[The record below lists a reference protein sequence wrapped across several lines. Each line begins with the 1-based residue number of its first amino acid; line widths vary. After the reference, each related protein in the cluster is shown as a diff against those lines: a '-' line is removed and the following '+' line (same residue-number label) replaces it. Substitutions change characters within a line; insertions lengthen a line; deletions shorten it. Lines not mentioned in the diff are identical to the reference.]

1 LAGEKP
7 LYPVAGYKRFQGI
20 RRCGDS
26 CSLNGIG
33 GYFEAWMAGE
43 EETQDMRKIL
53 SQIRKGWP
61 KLADD
66 MELLFRT
73 IDVMM
78 KRERWRERLTGGSEF
93 GSILRRAVSGLTRA
107 RRDVA
112 T

>member
-1 LAGEKP
+1 MR
-7 LYPVAGYKRFQGI
+7 RFVFTERD
-20 RRCGDS
+20 RR
-26 CSLNGIG
+26 LL
-33 GYFEAWMAGE
+33 EAWMAGE

-93 GSILRRAVSGLTRA
+93 GSTLRRAVSGLTRA